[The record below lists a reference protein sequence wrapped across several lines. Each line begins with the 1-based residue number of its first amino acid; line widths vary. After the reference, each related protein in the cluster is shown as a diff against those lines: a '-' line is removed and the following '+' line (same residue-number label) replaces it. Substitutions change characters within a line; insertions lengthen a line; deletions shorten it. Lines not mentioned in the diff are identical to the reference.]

1 MPKTTYAPFH
11 NRIAWICRSP
21 GVAEHSYTSAKAT
34 DDLAAYQEANDI
46 KRKSLATVYAVR
58 QTLREM
64 EIGERLSSHRFPH
77 GGLSDLM
84 HKIKT
89 RPNLINYWAKIYNAR
104 RA

>member
-58 QTLREM
+58 QTIREM
-64 EIGERLSSHRFPH
+64 EIAEKLALLNFP
-77 GGLSDLM
+77 LDNVM
-84 HKIKT
+84 HKIRT
-89 RPNLINYWAKIYNAR
+89 RPYLIRYWLKKVRGFKRSA
-104 RA
+104 

>member
-11 NRIAWICRSP
+11 NRLAWICRSP

-58 QTLREM
+58 QTIMEM
-64 EIGERLSSHRFPH
+64 DIADKLLTHGFPKH
-77 GGLSDLM
+77 NLM
-84 HKIKT
+84 WRIRNKS
-89 RPNLINYWAKIYNAR
+89 PWLANYMKR